1 MTTAID
7 RVSTGV
13 DVLDRMLTGGLP
25 AGKSV
30 LVLGGPGTGKSTF
43 GFQFLQAGLDDGDR
57 GLYISTEQTVGE
69 IRTSFDDFRFDLDDE
84 DLKITSI
91 HATPGKTIE
100 SDDALTLQTLAADE
114 DESPLG
120 EYGIP
125 FTIEYIKDHLREFG
139 PVDRVVFDSSSGL
152 EAIAQDPSRYRRVM
166 LELIR
171 FFGDE
176 MDATTIFTA
185 EEPDNGSPH
194 SDVLQFTTH
203 GVIRLSYEQVNE
215 DRHRFLEILKMR
227 GVDHDRRRVELE
239 FIPEGVRLAPARRS
253 QPPALKSHAHQPLG
267 ISGLDSL
274 SGGGLIVGGGVLLQ
288 HDGQTNI
295 NALLAHLLTFGFK
308 NDRTVLLVPTIDL
321 RESRVREIL
330 KRGFDWT
337 LEELLE
343 SGSLVVVDVIG
354 GWNQDTENVYQY
366 PDNIEEYTE
375 LIGDIAD
382 NHDKLLG
389 LINADAVV
397 HRFGNEGARTERYFT
412 ESRVIGDNDMV
423 VHVQNPNVVSDEIAA
438 FYHDAAEQVIRTWVR
453 DDGLQYVT
461 LKKSPC
467 GFVGSTS
474 LMEYIEEPPFLRVQ
488 SPPQSRTNPFAN
500 D

>member
-7 RVSTGV
+7 HVSTGV

-43 GFQFLQAGLDDGDR
+43 GMQFLQTGLANGER
-57 GLYISTEQTVGE
+57 GLYISTEQTVSE
-69 IRTSFDDFRFDLDDE
+69 IRTSFGEFAFELTNDDLE
-84 DLKITSI
+84 ITSI
-91 HATPGKTIE
+91 HATPGQTIE
-100 SDDALTLQTLAADE
+100 SEDALTLQTLEE
-114 DESPLG
+114 DKGDSPLG

-152 EAIAQDPSRYRRVM
+152 EAIAEDPSRYRRVM

-171 FFGDE
+171 FFADE
-176 MDATTIFTA
+176 LDATTIFTA
-185 EEPDNGSPH
+185 EEPESGSPH

-203 GVIRLSYEQVNE
+203 GVIRLSYERVSD

-239 FIPEGVRLAPARRS
+239 FVPEGIRLAPERRS

-267 ISGLDSL
+267 IGGLDSL

-295 NALLAHLLTFGFK
+295 NALLAHLLTFGLGD
-308 NDRTVLLVPTIDL
+308 DRTVLLVPTIDL
-321 RESRVREIL
+321 RESRVREVL
-330 KRGFDWT
+330 RRGFDWT
-337 LEELLE
+337 LGELLD
-343 SGSLVVVDVIG
+343 SGSLVVIDVVG
-354 GWNQDTENVYQY
+354 GWNQDTENVYKC
-366 PDNIEEYTE
+366 PEDIDEYTNLLSE
-375 LIGDIAD
+375 IAAD
-382 NHDKLLG
+382 HDRLLG
-389 LINADAVV
+389 LINADAIV
-397 HRFGNEGARTERYFT
+397 HRFGDDGARTERYFT
-412 ESRVIGDNDMV
+412 ESQIIDDRDMV
-423 VHVQNPNVVSDEIAA
+423 AHIQNPNVVSDEIAA
-438 FYHDAAEQVIRTWVR
+438 FYHDAAEQVIQTWVR

-474 LMEYIEEPPFLRVQ
+474 LMEYINEPPYLRVQ
-488 SPPQSRTNPFAN
+488 APPQSRTNPFAN
-500 D
+500 E